1 MIYERT
7 KPVGLGAIVV
17 IGAQSRAFCSSAR
30 PDVDRELL
38 LEEPLAC
45 IEILGRS
52 SIARMVERFAQADL
66 QEITVLAP
74 EGMLADL
81 HLLLERTKNVTIEAV
96 PDVDRA
102 IGQKL
107 TEYVR
112 SGIEHTFVMCASV
125 YTENDLLDLFYFH
138 REGRKTVTRARDR
151 QGPVDLWV
159 IDCAKAEH
167 ADLETLLRIEEGVGA
182 SYFVRE
188 YTNRL
193 MHPRD
198 LRQIAND
205 SLSGRCAMRPSGREI
220 RRGIWIDEGAVVHR
234 RARIVA
240 PAYIGRG
247 SKVREDALVTR
258 CSNIEE
264 GCCVDYGTVVE
275 DSSILANTHIGIC
288 LDVCHAVAKG
298 NKLCSLPREV
308 VIEVSDPSVMRSAVF
323 VRPGMKSGM
332 AVDLRKEGIKAT
344 VERQRAEARAPEA
357 WQLGANPIEG

>member
-1 MIYERT
+1 M
-7 KPVGLGAIVV
+7 GLGAIVV
-17 IGAQSRAFCSSAR
+17 IGAQSKAFCSS
-30 PDVDRELL
+30 DRRGSNRDLL

-52 SIARMVERFAQADL
+52 SIARMVERFAQADVR
-66 QEITVLAP
+66 EIAVLAP
-74 EGMLADL
+74 EGMLADF
-81 HLLLERTKNVTIEAV
+81 HVLLAGTKNVTIEAV
-96 PDVDRA
+96 SDVDRA
-102 IGQKL
+102 ISQKL
-107 TEYVR
+107 TEYV
-112 SGIEHTFVMCASV
+112 SNGIEHTFVMCASV

-167 ADLETLLRIEEGVGA
+167 ANLETLLRIEEGVGA

-193 MHPRD
+193 MHPGD
-198 LRQIAND
+198 LRLLATD
-205 SLSGRCAMRPSGREI
+205 SLRGRCAMRPSGREI

-234 RARIVA
+234 KARIVA

-258 CSNIEE
+258 FSNIEQ

-275 DSSILANTHIGIC
+275 DSSILANTNIGIC
-288 LDVCHAVAKG
+288 LDVCHAVAQG
-298 NKLCSLPREV
+298 NKLWSLPREV
-308 VIEVSDPSVMRSAVF
+308 VIEVSDPSVMRSTVF
-323 VRPGMKSGM
+323 VRPGVKNGM
-332 AVDLRKEGIKAT
+332 TVDLRKEGLRAAT
-344 VERQRAEARAPEA
+344 ERQRVEARAPEA